1 MFETGIIDD
10 ATSIL
15 EMRWFM
21 ICLLRVKV
29 KLSLLTLASS
39 PNYLIVMSLENLL
52 ILKTK
57 RCIFQ
62 RQRNAR
68 NVTRYVLL
76 EDNINEI
83 GNINYSF

>member
-15 EMRWFM
+15 EMRW
-21 ICLLRVKV
+21 LQ
-29 KLSLLTLASS
+29 TLASS

-52 ILKTK
+52 ILETK